1 MPPGPINVRTPSK
14 CAKEAF
20 EPHKLVVVVGLFY
33 YASTSYHCLS
43 IVTPLGETDEVF
55 WKKNKEEERE
65 KETIQHTTIII
76 AILLLLTTHT
86 KRITIL

>member
-1 MPPGPINVRTPSK
+1 MATLVIITTEESQTLLIPTSKVGLSSGLLRRCVYCEMPPGPINVRTPSK

-43 IVTPLGETDEVF
+43 IVTP
-55 WKKNKEEERE
+55 
-65 KETIQHTTIII
+65 
-76 AILLLLTTHT
+76 
-86 KRITIL
+86 